1 MIPLLSR
8 VVNESDYNLGER
20 MLPNVGFGEIAVV
33 FVIGLIVFGPDKLP
47 KIARGLAEAM
57 RAFRDELRAVNAP
70 IEPKEEPKDVKA
82 ETVEPAKPFGS
93 D

>member
-1 MIPLLSR
+1 
-8 VVNESDYNLGER
+8 

-47 KIARGLAEAM
+47 KIARGLAEGL

-70 IEPKEEPKDVKA
+70 IEPKEEKKTA
-82 ETVEPAKPFGS
+82 PADISEVSKP